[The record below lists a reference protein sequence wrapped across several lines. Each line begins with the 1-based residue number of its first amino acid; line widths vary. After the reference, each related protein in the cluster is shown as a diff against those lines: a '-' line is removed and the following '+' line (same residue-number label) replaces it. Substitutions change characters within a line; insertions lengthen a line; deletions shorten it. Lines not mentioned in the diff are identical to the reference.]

1 MVLSVLR
8 MNILKKPKKNISDKY
23 YNFGFGKKKYYYI
36 IVTKPNILLTKKI
49 SNIRNFQK
57 EELIKKYYFL

>member
-1 MVLSVLR
+1 MILSALR
-8 MNILKKPKKNISDKY
+8 MNILKKLKKNISGKY

-49 SNIRNFQK
+49 SNSEIF
-57 EELIKKYYFL
+57 KKKN

>member
-1 MVLSVLR
+1 MILSALR
-8 MNILKKPKKNISDKY
+8 MNILKKLKKNISDKY

-49 SNIRNFQK
+49 SNSEIC
-57 EELIKKYYFL
+57 KKKN

>member
-1 MVLSVLR
+1 MILSALR
-8 MNILKKPKKNISDKY
+8 MNILKKLKKNINDKY

-49 SNIRNFQK
+49 SNSEIF
-57 EELIKKYYFL
+57 KKKN